1 MAAGDSLPALLVL
14 TLVEAYFLQRAVF
27 VEQTFQ
33 TVLLWSLGVNVLGKG
48 LYSLVIWPFYL
59 NPLRHLPTIPG
70 LRSHAKMIF
79 DSPRG
84 RLPLDW
90 MRTVPNE
97 GVIHLRDMIGQ
108 SYLIATNHQA
118 LLDIMSTHTYDFE
131 KPWRARNFL
140 ARILGFGLILSEG
153 AAHKKQRKAL
163 TPAFNIKNIRAMY
176 SLMWE
181 KTNQLLV
188 EMEKELQMN
197 PMDGTDPEEGVGKLE
212 MCVWGSRLTL
222 DIIGPAAMGRD
233 FRSLQNSDNPVAESF
248 LRILEPTKEK
258 MAFLAMNFA
267 LPQWIARRVP
277 WRLNH
282 VIDTETGFLRSLCN
296 DIVREKREMLTVS
309 KASVEDL
316 EADILGTMM
325 LGGDFSDNELVDQM
339 LTFLAAGHETTAS
352 ALTWACYLLTLH
364 PHIQTRLR
372 AEIRSKIPS
381 ANSPITHTD
390 LESLPLLNG
399 VCQEVLRLF
408 PTVPV
413 TIREAIRDTT
423 VAGKHVPK
431 GTRLILCPYAINR
444 APTFW
449 GEDGDRFVPERWID
463 TDKAGHPVPNNNGG
477 ASTNFAQITFLH
489 GPRACIGKD
498 FARAELRCAVA
509 GVVGRFAFEMQDP
522 KQEIHIAGAV
532 TTKPVEGMHLK
543 MRRVEGW

>member
-1 MAAGDSLPALLVL
+1 MAAGDSLPALLVF
-14 TLVEAYFLQRAVF
+14 TLVEAYFLQRTVF
-27 VEQTFQ
+27 ADETFR
-33 TVLLWSLGVNVLGKG
+33 TVVLGALAVNVCGKG
-48 LYSLVIWPFYL
+48 VYSLVVWPFFL
-59 NPLRHLPTIPG
+59 NPLRHLPHVSG
-70 LRSHAKMIF
+70 LRSHSKIIF

-84 RLPLDW
+84 RMPLHW
-90 MRTVPNE
+90 MKTIPND
-97 GVIHLRDMIGQ
+97 GLIHLRDMIGQ

-118 LLDIMSTHTYDFE
+118 LLDIMSTNTYDFE

-176 SLMWE
+176 SLMWD

-188 EMEKELQMN
+188 ELEKELKMN
-197 PMDGTDPEEGVGKLE
+197 PMDGTSPEEGVGKLE
-212 MCVWGSRLTL
+212 MGVWGSRLTL

-248 LRILEPTKEK
+248 LRILEPTTEK
-258 MAFLAMNFA
+258 MAFLAMNFT
-267 LPQWIARRVP
+267 LPQWIAQRVP
-277 WRLNH
+277 WRLNQ
-282 VIDTETGFLRSLCN
+282 VIANETGFLRNLCN
-296 DIVREKREMLTVS
+296 DIVREKREMLATS
-309 KASVEDL
+309 KASAKDL

-325 LGGDFSDNELVDQM
+325 LGGDFSDTELVDQM
-339 LTFLAAGHETTAS
+339 LTFLAAGHETTAA

-364 PHIQTRLR
+364 PEVQTRLR
-372 AEIRSKIPS
+372 TEIRTKIPS
-381 ANSPITHTD
+381 ATHPITHAD

-399 VCQEVLRLF
+399 VCQEVLRLY

-413 TIREAIRDTT
+413 TIREAICNTT
-423 VAGKHVPK
+423 VAGKHVPR

-444 APTFW
+444 APIFW
-449 GEDGDRFVPERWID
+449 GEHGEEFLPERWID
-463 TDKAGHPVPNNNGG
+463 TDKAGNQIPNNNGG

-489 GPRACIGKD
+489 GQRACIGKD

-532 TTKPVEGMHLK
+532 TTKPVEGMNLK
-543 MRRVEGW
+543 MWRVEGW